1 MSLKEIFSDSIRY
14 PFADV
19 SKFVIVGILAL
30 IAGMSGILT
39 NYEINGAIMA
49 IAGVVSFIAALVV
62 SGYGV
67 SVIKAGIDKSAD
79 VPGIDFT
86 DSILNGVKVIIIN
99 FIYFIIPLV
108 IVAILFGLSAMG
120 LLVDEQVF
128 LGLGVTVI
136 IVGIILY
143 IIFSIMNYVAI
154 ARFANTGEF
163 SDAIALKEV
172 FGDVKRIGIFKI
184 IGFVIVLFIL
194 MLVILAVL
202 IIIGLIPYVGLVIS
216 SFVGGAYL
224 IFLNNRA
231 LGLLYSDS

>member
-1 MSLKEIFSDSIRY
+1 
-14 PFADV
+14 
-19 SKFVIVGILAL
+19 
-30 IAGMSGILT
+30 
-39 NYEINGAIMA
+39 
-49 IAGVVSFIAALVV
+49 
-62 SGYGV
+62 
-67 SVIKAGIDKSAD
+67 
-79 VPGIDFT
+79 
-86 DSILNGVKVIIIN
+86 
-99 FIYFIIPLV
+99 
-108 IVAILFGLSAMG
+108 MG